1 MKVSKGTKLF
11 ALGVLLVVI
20 DQIIKIL
27 VKTNMQIGEHFN
39 VIGNWFQIFF
49 IENEGM
55 AFGMKF
61 GGMAGKFCLSLFRI
75 ILFGLLFWWISSLSR
90 KSVTPDGGKALLPD
104 GKTPV
109 VPTGVL
115 VGLTLIAAGAM
126 GNLIDCL
133 FYGLIFDYAPFM
145 FGRVVD
151 MLYFPLIDTIW
162 PTWMPFVGG
171 ERFLFFAP
179 IFNFAD
185 SCVTVGAIYLLIFHY
200 WPMYGA
206 QIAFRDYRARD
217 GITGSQWVGLK
228 WFEKFLSDFQTG
240 IFYWSFSWKCF
251 HTASAALR
259 GTTAARVSTS
269 ASLMAFMVPN
279 RFRKSSRRLGPT
291 PGMPSSAD
299 FMVLLVWL
307 SWW

>member
-151 MLYFPLIDTIW
+151 MLYFPLIDTVW

-185 SCVTVGAIYLLIFHY
+185 SCVTVGAIYLLIFQY
-200 WPMYGA
+200 
-206 QIAFRDYRARD
+206 
-217 GITGSQWVGLK
+217 
-228 WFEKFLSDFQTG
+228 
-240 IFYWSFSWKCF
+240 SFFMREDDTRTKDKN
-251 HTASAALR
+251 AA
-259 GTTAARVSTS
+259 AE
-269 ASLMAFMVPN
+269 
-279 RFRKSSRRLGPT
+279 
-291 PGMPSSAD
+291 
-299 FMVLLVWL
+299 
-307 SWW
+307 

>member
-20 DQIIKIL
+20 DQIMKTL

-75 ILFGLLFWWISSLSR
+75 ILFGLLFWWILSLSR

-151 MLYFPLIDTIW
+151 MLYFPLIDTVW

-185 SCVTVGAIYLLIFHY
+185 SCVTVGAIYLLIFQY
-200 WPMYGA
+200 
-206 QIAFRDYRARD
+206 
-217 GITGSQWVGLK
+217 
-228 WFEKFLSDFQTG
+228 
-240 IFYWSFSWKCF
+240 SFFMREDAPRTKDKN
-251 HTASAALR
+251 AA
-259 GTTAARVSTS
+259 AE
-269 ASLMAFMVPN
+269 
-279 RFRKSSRRLGPT
+279 
-291 PGMPSSAD
+291 
-299 FMVLLVWL
+299 
-307 SWW
+307 

>member
-1 MKVSKGTKLF
+1 M
-11 ALGVLLVVI
+11 
-20 DQIIKIL
+20 KIL

-185 SCVTVGAIYLLIFHY
+185 SCVTVGAIYLLIFQY
-200 WPMYGA
+200 
-206 QIAFRDYRARD
+206 
-217 GITGSQWVGLK
+217 
-228 WFEKFLSDFQTG
+228 
-240 IFYWSFSWKCF
+240 SFFMREDAPRTKDKN
-251 HTASAALR
+251 AA
-259 GTTAARVSTS
+259 AE
-269 ASLMAFMVPN
+269 
-279 RFRKSSRRLGPT
+279 
-291 PGMPSSAD
+291 
-299 FMVLLVWL
+299 
-307 SWW
+307 